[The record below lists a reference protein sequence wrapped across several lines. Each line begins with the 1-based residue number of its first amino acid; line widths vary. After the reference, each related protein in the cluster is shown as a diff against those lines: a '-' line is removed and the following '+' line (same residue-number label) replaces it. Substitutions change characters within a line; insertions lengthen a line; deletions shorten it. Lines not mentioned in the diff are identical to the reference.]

1 MHYSTFKSPFLI
13 RNSYIVKKFLYIY
26 ITMTQP
32 TCNLPGIGPELKLT
46 PPQGRVLMHACCAP
60 CCSAILEAMVRNG
73 IRPLVFF
80 SNSNI
85 SPREEY
91 EIRKEELKHYCER
104 LDLYWIDDDYDHKQ
118 WLAEVAE
125 GREDAPERGSRCL
138 ECFRFRLQRAADYA
152 AAHGYSVLT
161 TSLAS
166 SRWKSLEQVDAAGR
180 DACASRGIT
189 WWEMNWRKGGLQ
201 PRRNE
206 LIKELGFYNQTFCGC
221 EFSKPKI

>member
-1 MHYSTFKSPFLI
+1 
-13 RNSYIVKKFLYIY
+13 
-26 ITMTQP
+26 
-32 TCNLPGIGPELKLT
+32 
-46 PPQGRVLMHACCAP
+46 
-60 CCSAILEAMVRNG
+60 MVRNG

-104 LDLYWIDDDYDHKQ
+104 LDLYWIDDDYDHQQ

-138 ECFRFRLQRAADYA
+138 ECFRFRLQRAAAYA

-180 DACASRGIT
+180 DACARWGIT

>member
-1 MHYSTFKSPFLI
+1 MPREKSIIVRAMHCSVCQKMSTFTPVMYDSICK
-13 RNSYIVKKFLYIY
+13 
-26 ITMTQP
+26 
-32 TCNLPGIGPELKLT
+32 LPGNGPEMKLT
-46 PPQGRVLMHACCAP
+46 APEGKVLLHACCAP
-60 CCSAILEAMVRNG
+60 CCSAILEVMVLND

-85 SPREEY
+85 TPREEY
-91 EIRKEELKHYCER
+91 ELRKTELKRYCE
-104 LDLYWIDDDYDHKQ
+104 LLGVEYVDDDYNHEQ
-118 WLAEVAE
+118 WLAEVAQ

-152 AAHGYSVLT
+152 AANGYSVLT

-166 SRWKSLEQVDAAGR
+166 SRWKSIEQVDAAGR
-180 DACASRGIT
+180 DACARSSIV
-189 WWEMNWRKGGLQ
+189 WWNMNWRKGGLQ